1 MEKVIE
7 TPVLMK
13 AFLSESHWMI
23 LTLTNTLSFL
33 SMEMKISWQKL
44 SQKHAVGD
52 RNDNHY
58 LGKLLQLNFCMYVY
72 MKYGLC

>member
-1 MEKVIE
+1 
-7 TPVLMK
+7 
-13 AFLSESHWMI
+13 MI
-23 LTLTNTLSFL
+23 LTLTNTFSFL

-72 MKYGLC
+72 MKYGQC